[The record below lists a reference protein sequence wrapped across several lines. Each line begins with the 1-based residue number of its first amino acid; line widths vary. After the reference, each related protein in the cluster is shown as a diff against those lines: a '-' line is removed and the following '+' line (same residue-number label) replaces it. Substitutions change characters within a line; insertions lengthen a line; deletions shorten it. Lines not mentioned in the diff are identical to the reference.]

1 MDEKPKEER
10 KEEQKEESKN
20 EEQRDEEKKETS
32 TTSSSSSASGK
43 VNPVAVLSYLSI
55 LVLIPWFMAKND
67 KFVMFHVRQGLT
79 LFIAE
84 IITWAIGF
92 IPVIGWTIAVIGW
105 IVWASFSVLGIIN
118 VLQGK
123 EKELPFIGQYAKN
136 WKI

>member
-1 MDEKPKEER
+1 MDEEP
-10 KEEQKEESKN
+10 KN
-20 EEQRDEEKKETS
+20 EEQKSVQEEETS
-32 TTSSSSSASGK
+32 TTSSPSSSTPGK
-43 VNPVAVLSYLSI
+43 VNPLAVLSYLSI

-84 IITWAIGF
+84 IITWAIAF
-92 IPVIGWTIAVIGW
+92 IPIIGWTISVIGW
-105 IVWASFSVLGIIN
+105 IIWVAFSVLGIIN

-123 EKELPFIGQYAKN
+123 KKELPFIGQYAKN